1 MIHRS
6 PAVQAALPGSAAR
19 PDLVL
24 PGARDGYSFLELLF
38 ALGLIATLSGMAI
51 PALMTALD
59 EQRAAGAVRY
69 LAMRIQRVRV
79 EAVSRG
85 ANTAIR
91 FEPLGADYAY
101 RAYVDGDGDGV
112 RSDDIAD
119 GVDRALGPSER
130 LSDSFAGVEFGVLP
144 ELPPVEP
151 GGAPPGNDPIRFG
164 ASDVLSYSAL
174 GTSSSG
180 SLYVLGR
187 GRTQYV
193 IRVFGD
199 TGRTRIL
206 RFEVRSRQ
214 WTNI

>member
-6 PAVQAALPGSAAR
+6 PAVQAALQADAR

-24 PGARDGYSFLELLF
+24 PGARNGYSLLELLF

-51 PALMTALD
+51 PSLMTALD
-59 EQRAAGAVRY
+59 EQRTVGAVRY
-69 LAMRIQRVRV
+69 LAMRIQRARV
-79 EAVSRG
+79 EAISRG

-91 FEPLGADYAY
+91 FVPLGAGYAY

-119 GVDRALGPSER
+119 DVDRPLGPLER
-130 LSDSFAGVEFGVLP
+130 LSDNFAGVEFGVLP
-144 ELPPVEP
+144 GLPPVEP
-151 GGAPPGNDPIRFG
+151 GGALPGSDPIRFG
-164 ASDVLSYSAL
+164 TSDVLSYSAL

-180 SLYVLGR
+180 SLYVLGS

-206 RFEVRSRQ
+206 RFEVSSRQ